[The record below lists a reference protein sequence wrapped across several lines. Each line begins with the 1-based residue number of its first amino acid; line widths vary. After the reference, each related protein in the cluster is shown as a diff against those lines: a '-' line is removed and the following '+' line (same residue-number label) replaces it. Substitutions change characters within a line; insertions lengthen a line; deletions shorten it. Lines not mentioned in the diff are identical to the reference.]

1 MPLCARRQKR
11 LGLVSQPYIKKSLNE
26 YTVLQTAGRVLMR
39 VLAGF
44 SDYILPLVLFL
55 ILSIALMKK
64 RPVYD
69 EFTEG
74 AKDGFRVVFGI
85 LPTLIGL
92 MTGVGMLRASGFL
105 NYVSALL
112 APVAEMLH
120 FPAELLPLTVV
131 KLFSSSAATGL
142 VLDIF
147 KEFGPDSYLGKVTS
161 LICSSTETVFYTMS
175 VYFMAAGVKKT
186 RYTLA
191 GALVATAVGIAVS
204 KEQVLWND
212 LESVYHLRLKKMCP
226 SMRYQEVK

>member
-1 MPLCARRQKR
+1 MQLLMYLSDFCIPL
-11 LGLVSQPYIKKSLNE
+11 LLFYMISYGLVTKTDIYK
-26 YTVLQTAGRVLMR
+26 
-39 VLAGF
+39 
-44 SDYILPLVLFL
+44 
-55 ILSIALMKK
+55 
-64 RPVYD
+64 

-74 AKDGFRVVFGI
+74 AKDGFRVTTGI

-105 NYVSALL
+105 EAL
-112 APVAEMLH
+112 AEFLSPFAELLK
-120 FPAELLPLTVV
+120 FPAELVPLVVV

-147 KEFGPDSYLGKVTS
+147 KEYGPDSYLGKVTS

-191 GALVATAVGIAVS
+191 GALTATLTGVAVS
-204 KEQVLWND
+204 TILGGM
-212 LESVYHLRLKKMCP
+212 L
-226 SMRYQEVK
+226 

>member
-1 MPLCARRQKR
+1 MRF
-11 LGLVSQPYIKKSLNE
+11 LVYL
-26 YTVLQTAGRVLMR
+26 
-39 VLAGF
+39 
-44 SDYILPLVLFL
+44 SDYCIPLLLFYM
-55 ILSIALMKK
+55 IAYGLLTKTDIYK
-64 RPVYD
+64 

-74 AKDGFRVVFGI
+74 AKDGFQVTIGI

-105 NYVSALL
+105 EMLSGFLK
-112 APVAEMLH
+112 PVAEVLM
-120 FPAELLPLTVV
+120 FPAELVPLVVV

-191 GALVATAVGIAVS
+191 GALTATAAGVAVS
-204 KEQVLWND
+204 TILGGWI
-212 LESVYHLRLKKMCP
+212 
-226 SMRYQEVK
+226 

>member
-1 MPLCARRQKR
+1 MRALVYLSDFCIPLLLFYMIAY
-11 LGLVSQPYIKKSLNE
+11 GLITKTDIYK
-26 YTVLQTAGRVLMR
+26 
-39 VLAGF
+39 
-44 SDYILPLVLFL
+44 
-55 ILSIALMKK
+55 
-64 RPVYD
+64 

-74 AKDGFRVVFGI
+74 AKDGFQVTFGI

-105 NYVSALL
+105 EMLSGLL
-112 APVAEMLH
+112 APVAEVFS
-120 FPAELLPLTVV
+120 FPAELVPLVVV

-191 GALVATAVGIAVS
+191 GALTATAVGVAVS
-204 KEQVLWND
+204 TILGG
-212 LESVYHLRLKKMCP
+212 RI
-226 SMRYQEVK
+226 

>member
-1 MPLCARRQKR
+1 MKFLVYLSDFCIPLLLFYMIAY
-11 LGLVSQPYIKKSLNE
+11 GLLTKTDIYK
-26 YTVLQTAGRVLMR
+26 
-39 VLAGF
+39 
-44 SDYILPLVLFL
+44 
-55 ILSIALMKK
+55 
-64 RPVYD
+64 

-74 AKDGFRVVFGI
+74 AKDGFQVTLGI

-105 NYVSALL
+105 EMLSGLL
-112 APVAEMLH
+112 KPVAEVLF
-120 FPAELLPLTVV
+120 FPAELVPLVVV

-191 GALVATAVGIAVS
+191 GALTATVVGVAVS
-204 KEQVLWND
+204 TILGG
-212 LESVYHLRLKKMCP
+212 RI
-226 SMRYQEVK
+226 

>member
-1 MPLCARRQKR
+1 MRLLMYLSDFCIPL
-11 LGLVSQPYIKKSLNE
+11 LLFYMISYGLVTKTDIYK
-26 YTVLQTAGRVLMR
+26 
-39 VLAGF
+39 
-44 SDYILPLVLFL
+44 
-55 ILSIALMKK
+55 
-64 RPVYD
+64 

-74 AKDGFRVVFGI
+74 AKDGFHVTIGI

-105 NYVSALL
+105 EMLSGLL
-112 APVAEMLH
+112 APVAEAFL
-120 FPAELLPLTVV
+120 FPAELVPLVVV
-131 KLFSSSAATGL
+131 KMFSSSAATGL

-191 GALVATAVGIAVS
+191 GALVATMAGVAVS
-204 KEQVLWND
+204 TILGG
-212 LESVYHLRLKKMCP
+212 MI
-226 SMRYQEVK
+226 

>member
-1 MPLCARRQKR
+1 MKF
-11 LGLVSQPYIKKSLNE
+11 LVYL
-26 YTVLQTAGRVLMR
+26 
-39 VLAGF
+39 
-44 SDYILPLVLFL
+44 SDYCIPLLLFYM
-55 ILSIALMKK
+55 IAYGLLTKTDIYK
-64 RPVYD
+64 

-74 AKDGFRVVFGI
+74 AKDGFQVTFGI

-105 NYVSALL
+105 EMLSELL
-112 APVAEMLH
+112 KPVAEVLL
-120 FPAELLPLTVV
+120 FPAELVPLVVV
-131 KLFSSSAATGL
+131 KMFSSSAATGL

-204 KEQVLWND
+204 TL
-212 LESVYHLRLKKMCP
+212 LGGMI
-226 SMRYQEVK
+226 

>member
-1 MPLCARRQKR
+1 MKFLVYLSDFCIPLLLFYMVAY
-11 LGLVSQPYIKKSLNE
+11 GLLTKTDIYK
-26 YTVLQTAGRVLMR
+26 
-39 VLAGF
+39 
-44 SDYILPLVLFL
+44 
-55 ILSIALMKK
+55 
-64 RPVYD
+64 

-74 AKDGFRVVFGI
+74 AKDGFQVTFGI

-105 NYVSALL
+105 EMLSGLL
-112 APVAEMLH
+112 KPVAEVFL
-120 FPAELLPLTVV
+120 FPAELVPLVVV

-191 GALVATAVGIAVS
+191 GALVATAAGVAVS
-204 KEQVLWND
+204 TFLGG
-212 LESVYHLRLKKMCP
+212 RL
-226 SMRYQEVK
+226 

>member
-1 MPLCARRQKR
+1 MNFLVYLSNFCIPLLLFYMIAY
-11 LGLVSQPYIKKSLNE
+11 GLLTKTDIYK
-26 YTVLQTAGRVLMR
+26 
-39 VLAGF
+39 
-44 SDYILPLVLFL
+44 
-55 ILSIALMKK
+55 
-64 RPVYD
+64 

-74 AKDGFRVVFGI
+74 AKDGFQVTLGI

-105 NYVSALL
+105 ELLSGLLKPAAEALF
-112 APVAEMLH
+112 
-120 FPAELLPLTVV
+120 FPAELVPLVVV

-191 GALVATAVGIAVS
+191 GALTATAVGVAVS
-204 KEQVLWND
+204 TILGG
-212 LESVYHLRLKKMCP
+212 RI
-226 SMRYQEVK
+226 

>member
-1 MPLCARRQKR
+1 MSFLVYLSSFCIPLLLFYLIAY
-11 LGLVSQPYIKKSLNE
+11 GLLTKTDIYK
-26 YTVLQTAGRVLMR
+26 
-39 VLAGF
+39 
-44 SDYILPLVLFL
+44 
-55 ILSIALMKK
+55 
-64 RPVYD
+64 

-74 AKDGFRVVFGI
+74 AKDGFQVTLGI

-105 NYVSALL
+105 ELL
-112 APVAEMLH
+112 SGLLKPVAEALF
-120 FPAELLPLTVV
+120 FPAELVPLVVV

-191 GALVATAVGIAVS
+191 GALTATAVGVAVS
-204 KEQVLWND
+204 TILGG
-212 LESVYHLRLKKMCP
+212 RI
-226 SMRYQEVK
+226 

>member
-1 MPLCARRQKR
+1 MRA
-11 LGLVSQPYIKKSLNE
+11 LVY
-26 YTVLQTAGRVLMR
+26 
-39 VLAGF
+39 F
-44 SDYILPLVLFL
+44 SDFCIPLLLFYMIAYGL
-55 ILSIALMKK
+55 ITKSDIYK
-64 RPVYD
+64 

-74 AKDGFRVVFGI
+74 AKDGFRVTFGI

-105 NYVSALL
+105 EMLSGLL
-112 APVAEMLH
+112 APMAEVVS
-120 FPAELLPLTVV
+120 FPAELVPLVVV

-191 GALVATAVGIAVS
+191 GALTATAAGVAVS
-204 KEQVLWND
+204 TVLGG
-212 LESVYHLRLKKMCP
+212 RI
-226 SMRYQEVK
+226 

>member
-1 MPLCARRQKR
+1 MEFLVYLSDFCIPL
-11 LGLVSQPYIKKSLNE
+11 LLFYMISYGLVTKTDIYK
-26 YTVLQTAGRVLMR
+26 
-39 VLAGF
+39 
-44 SDYILPLVLFL
+44 
-55 ILSIALMKK
+55 
-64 RPVYD
+64 

-74 AKDGFRVVFGI
+74 ARDGFQVTLGI

-105 NYVSALL
+105 DFLSGLL
-112 APVAEMLH
+112 SPVAKVLS
-120 FPAELLPLTVV
+120 FPAELVPLVVV

-161 LICSSTETVFYTMS
+161 LLCSSTETVFYTMS

-191 GALVATAVGIAVS
+191 GALTATAAGVAVS
-204 KEQVLWND
+204 TILGG
-212 LESVYHLRLKKMCP
+212 LL
-226 SMRYQEVK
+226 

>member
-1 MPLCARRQKR
+1 
-11 LGLVSQPYIKKSLNE
+11 
-26 YTVLQTAGRVLMR
+26 MR
-39 VLAGF
+39 FLIYL
-44 SDYILPLVLFL
+44 SDYCIPLLLFYM
-55 ILSIALMKK
+55 IAYGLLTKTDIYK
-64 RPVYD
+64 

-74 AKDGFRVVFGI
+74 AKDGFQVTLGI

-105 NYVSALL
+105 EMLSGLL
-112 APVAEMLH
+112 KPVAERLL
-120 FPAELLPLTVV
+120 FPAELVPLVVV

-191 GALVATAVGIAVS
+191 GALAATAAGVAVS
-204 KEQVLWND
+204 TILGG
-212 LESVYHLRLKKMCP
+212 RI
-226 SMRYQEVK
+226 